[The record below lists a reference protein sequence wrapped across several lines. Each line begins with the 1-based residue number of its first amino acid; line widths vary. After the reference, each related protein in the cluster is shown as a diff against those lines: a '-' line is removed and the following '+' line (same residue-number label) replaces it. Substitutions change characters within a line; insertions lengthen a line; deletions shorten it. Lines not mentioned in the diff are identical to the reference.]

1 MPVII
6 KLYEQWVE
14 ICVKIQGVF
23 FRSTRADTSLFKGLG
38 GILQEARYLLAMIF
52 YEIFNYIWLEQ

>member
-23 FRSTRADTSLFKGLG
+23 FRSTRADKIIQRLG
-38 GILQEARYLLAMIF
+38 RNITRSKVFLLAKRF
-52 YEIFNYIWLEQ
+52 YEILIIYG